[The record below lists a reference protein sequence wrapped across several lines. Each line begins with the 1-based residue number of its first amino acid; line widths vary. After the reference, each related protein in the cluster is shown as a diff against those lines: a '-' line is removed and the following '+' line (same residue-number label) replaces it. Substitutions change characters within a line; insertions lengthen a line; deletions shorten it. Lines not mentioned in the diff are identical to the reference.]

1 MDREICIALAG
12 NPNVGKS
19 TLFNRLTGMKQH
31 TGNWPGKT
39 VEVAE
44 ESFMLGERLCRIV
57 DLPGTYS
64 VSANSEDEEVARD
77 FICFGGSDVTV
88 AVADATS
95 LERNLNLLLQILEI
109 KEKAVL
115 CINLID
121 ESEKKGIVTDLNKLE
136 KILHIPVCGTA
147 VRTGEGMDYLLCCMQ
162 EGVLMKPEKR
172 VWVKYPTQVEMA
184 VEELEKI
191 LPETQGISKRWLALK
206 LLENN
211 GNAVLAVE
219 MNCKVDLHTEEISDK
234 VMALNV
240 GLAENGINNM
250 TDIYNVARIQKSES
264 IAKAVVTKKECGDKG
279 LFDRIL
285 TSKCTGIPV
294 MLLMLCGVFWL
305 TVTGANYPS
314 QWLAD
319 VLFGFERLLR
329 MLLNKLPVF
338 AKGLIIDGMYH
349 TFAWVVSVML
359 PPMAIFFPLFALLED
374 SGFLPRI
381 AFNMDKALSKAGA
394 HGRQALTMCQ
404 GFGCNACGVMGCRI
418 INSARERII
427 AIVTNCFVP
436 CNGRFPTIIMLITI
450 FFSAGSKMVSAF
462 VLLGVIVISVVI
474 TLLVSWILS
483 KSILKGESTSF
494 IMELPPYRKP
504 QIFKVIYRSFADKTL
519 FVLSRAII
527 AAIPAGAIIWL
538 AANININGNS
548 ILYILGNFFEP
559 IGKIMGLDGYI
570 LLAFILGFPANE
582 IVIPILIMCYTASGT
597 MAECSGMEE
606 LGLMLRD
613 NGWSILTA
621 ACFILFSVMHFPC
634 ATVCQTIYRETKSL
648 KWTLTGIILPALTGV
663 IICMAV
669 SLVAG
674 LYK

>member
-1 MDREICIALAG
+1 
-12 NPNVGKS
+12 
-19 TLFNRLTGMKQH
+19 
-31 TGNWPGKT
+31 
-39 VEVAE
+39 
-44 ESFMLGERLCRIV
+44 
-57 DLPGTYS
+57 
-64 VSANSEDEEVARD
+64 
-77 FICFGGSDVTV
+77 
-88 AVADATS
+88 
-95 LERNLNLLLQILEI
+95 
-109 KEKAVL
+109 
-115 CINLID
+115 
-121 ESEKKGIVTDLNKLE
+121 
-136 KILHIPVCGTA
+136 
-147 VRTGEGMDYLLCCMQ
+147 
-162 EGVLMKPEKR
+162 
-172 VWVKYPTQVEMA
+172 
-184 VEELEKI
+184 
-191 LPETQGISKRWLALK
+191 
-206 LLENN
+206 
-211 GNAVLAVE
+211 

>member
-240 GLAENGINNM
+240 GLAENGINNL

-319 VLFGFERLLR
+319 VLFGFERILR

-527 AAIPAGAIIWL
+527 AAIPAGAVIWL

-597 MAECSGMEE
+597 MADCSGMEE
-606 LGLMLRD
+606 LGLLLRD